1 MYILRVVIF
10 SSLKSCLKS
19 TNTLYLQS
27 VTELWVRSYE
37 LANLRFTVFGLL
49 RVRAYELWV
58 NNLQPLTRN
67 PKTANS
73 KPDTRKTR
81 N

>member
-10 SSLKSCLKS
+10 SSLNSCLKS

-27 VTELWVRSYE
+27 VTELRVRSYE
-37 LANLRFTVFGLL
+37 LANLRFTVFGLYEL

-58 NNLQPLTRN
+58 NNLQPATC
-67 PKTANS
+67 NS
-73 KPDTRKTR
+73 
-81 N
+81 